1 MKNLSAETWSLALCI
16 AILPPIWAVL
26 APYLSVD
33 VGAVALICA
42 GFVCHQWQQ
51 ADGCPQDN
59 HWILAGESLEV
70 AGSECYA
77 KFLLERRCHHL
88 HDVVFAGRSGGHHSG
103 YGFRDDTLSVMALRL
118 GNHPYGAVTP

>member
-1 MKNLSAETWSLALCI
+1 MKKFVGRNMEPCPLYRHSSANMGGLGTLSQRRCGCGCSDLRRI
-16 AILPPIWAVL
+16 
-26 APYLSVD
+26 
-33 VGAVALICA
+33 
-42 GFVCHQWQQ
+42 VCHQWQQ

-59 HWILAGESLEV
+59 HWILAGGSLGM

-88 HDVVFAGRSGGHHSG
+88 HDVVFARWRSGHHSG
-103 YGFRDDTLSVMALRL
+103 YAFRNNTLSVMALRL

>member
-42 GFVCHQWQQ
+42 GLYVTNGNKLMD
-51 ADGCPQDN
+51 APKITIG
-59 HWILAGESLEV
+59 
-70 AGSECYA
+70 
-77 KFLLERRCHHL
+77 FLLGNL
-88 HDVVFAGRSGGHHSG
+88 WGWLAVNAMQNSSWNADVTTFMTLFAGRSGGHHSG